1 MSYDIES
8 MPVKFEEDSSVERA
22 SNEQNEQPYITPTR
36 ASESDAIFDFEYA
49 STKKR
54 NKKSK

>member
-8 MPVKFEEDSSVERA
+8 MPVKFEQDSSVERA
-22 SNEQNEQPYITPTR
+22 SNEQNELTTITPTR
-36 ASESDAIFDFEYA
+36 ANESDVIFDFDY
-49 STKKR
+49 SSKKR